1 MSTVAPDK
9 LQARADRKTRK
20 RQKKKDRIAR
30 SAMQAL
36 QELGYANTSLRDI
49 AARADLSLG
58 MLHYYF
64 EDRTQLI
71 LHCVSLY
78 KAAFISGLEEA
89 LSDASGREPV
99 INALAN
105 ALATSIIED
114 ASTHRLWYDIRGQA
128 MFDPAFRPVVADIEA
143 SLMAVIETAA
153 EKTGSARPG
162 VGELGY
168 ALIDGVFRYQMQNQ
182 VTGTPRNHESLANEM
197 RSVLET
203 LF

>member
-20 RQKKKDRIAR
+20 RQEKKDLIAR

-89 LSDASGREPV
+89 LQEANDRESV
-99 INALAN
+99 VNALAN
-105 ALATSIIED
+105 ALATSIVED
-114 ASTHRLWYDIRGQA
+114 ASTHRLWYDIRSQA
-128 MFDPAFRPVVADIEA
+128 LFDPAFRPMVRELEAALISVV
-143 SLMAVIETAA
+143 ETAGK
-153 EKTGSARPG
+153 KTGSARPG
-162 VGELGY
+162 TGEFGY

-182 VTGTPRNHESLANEM
+182 ITGTPRDYESLAREM
-197 RSVLET
+197 KAVLET

>member
-1 MSTVAPDK
+1 MRTTAPDR
-9 LQARADRKTRK
+9 LQARAHRGTRK
-20 RQKKKDRIAR
+20 RQQKKDQIAS

-58 MLHYYF
+58 TLHYYF
-64 EDRTQLI
+64 EDRVQLI

-78 KAAFISGLEEA
+78 KAAFISGLEDALREA
-89 LSDASGREPV
+89 IGREPV

-105 ALATSIIED
+105 ALATSIVED
-114 ASTHRLWYDIRGQA
+114 AATHRLWYDIRGQA
-128 MFDPAFRPVVADIEA
+128 LFDPAFRPIVDELEAALIAVV
-143 SLMAVIETAA
+143 ETVA
-153 EKTGSARPG
+153 EMTGRAQPG
-162 VGELGY
+162 TGAFCY

-182 VTGTPRNHESLANEM
+182 LTGTPRDHHSLAAEM
-197 RSVLET
+197 RALLER

>member
-1 MSTVAPDK
+1 MSTVAPGK
-9 LQARADRKTRK
+9 LQARAERKTRK
-20 RQKKKDRIAR
+20 REAKKDEIAR

-49 AARADLSLG
+49 AARANLSLG
-58 MLHYYF
+58 TLHYYF

-89 LSDASGREPV
+89 LHEASGREAV
-99 INALAN
+99 IHALAN
-105 ALATSIIED
+105 ALASSIVKD

-128 MFDPAFRPVVADIEA
+128 LFDPAFRPMVRELEA
-143 SLMAVIETAA
+143 SLIRVVETAA
-153 EKTGSARPG
+153 EQTGSARTDIG
-162 VGELGY
+162 AFGY

-182 VTGTPRNHESLANEM
+182 VTGTPRDHASLANEM
-197 RSVLET
+197 QAVLER

>member
-20 RQKKKDRIAR
+20 RQEKKDQIAR

-105 ALATSIIED
+105 ALATSIVED

-128 MFDPAFRPVVADIEA
+128 LFDPAFRPMVRELEAALIGVVE
-143 SLMAVIETAA
+143 SAA
-153 EKTGSARPG
+153 EKTGSARPDM
-162 VGELGY
+162 GEFGY

-182 VTGTPRNHESLANEM
+182 LTGTPRDHQSLATEM
-197 RSVLET
+197 RALLEK